1 MSLWIYELKK
11 MFVHQKGLF
20 YIGLFFALSI
30 ASLLGLDTPSNRD
43 IAMNAE
49 SYSFYLDQVAGPYSE
64 DTKRFFAHEASNIS
78 DAKIALRQAY
88 DDWYDGKM
96 SAQQLQAVTTPLEK
110 IVQHERGYKL
120 IYDQYAYIREHPDN
134 RYFLATNGWNG
145 LLAHDRLDLLFL
157 ALLLV
162 LVTPVFCYEF
172 ESKMEPLILTVQKG
186 TRTQA
191 ACKIALVSVAVIA
204 LCLMMS
210 GLRYWFFDLKYGLE
224 NGSYP
229 LQSLSYF
236 ATSTQNISLFGT
248 YLAVTACNLFGYLC
262 FALLIM
268 FVAVCIKKYAL
279 TLFACTAL
287 LLLPYYGFSLE
298 SSKYVVPG
306 PLGFMV
312 ATGYFRGNEYQY
324 NQFTDQQD
332 VVFRE
337 VSGPLWSV
345 LFTVTLCLSIGM
357 LLVILSRHMNVWSTK
372 QWRPWIRPLCLVS
385 VLCWAAF
392 GLGGCAS
399 QENAK
404 HADIYNWS
412 SRQAFE
418 NGRYRFYVDETD
430 LKDRKI
436 VFADK
441 QTGKTSD
448 LIRNPLQSLTRI
460 ADSIYGNG
468 SLVYYMKYDYDKSQF
483 REAVDR
489 LSIIEVDTSNF
500 SERMVFE
507 KNVNTQKSNFLRF
520 VHGDKSE
527 LLFFEWASSFFLDQ
541 DNIYLV
547 GRDEIR
553 KVNAFSGSMKVIIR
567 SSLLRSVAFDGRHIY
582 YTNGKSEVVKY
593 DTQTE
598 TETRLPDIITEFFV
612 LTDTE
617 LLFLNRKDRQ
627 KIYAMNLSESAIR
640 KITDTPALS
649 FHCDDESIYYVKM
662 EDMKTYRFD
671 REGRTESLH
680 LD

>member
-1 MSLWIYELKK
+1 MSLLSYEMKK

-20 YIGLFFALSI
+20 YIGLFFVLSI

-49 SYSFYLDQVAGPYSE
+49 PYLFYLDQVNGPYSE
-64 DTKRFFAHEASNIS
+64 NTERFFADEAKKLS

-96 SAQQLQAVTTPLEK
+96 SAQQLQAVSVPLEK
-110 IVQHERGYKL
+110 IVQHERGFTL

-134 RYFLATNGWNG
+134 RYFLSTNGWDG

-162 LVTPVFCYEF
+162 LVAPVFCYEF
-172 ESKMEPLILTVQKG
+172 ESKMDPLILTVYKG

-191 ACKIALVSVAVIA
+191 GCKIALASMTVIVLSLF
-204 LCLMMS
+204 LC

-236 ATSTQNISLFGT
+236 GTSTKNISLFGT
-248 YLAVTACNLFGYLC
+248 FLAVTACNLFGNLC

-287 LLLPYYGFSLE
+287 ILLPYYGFSLE
-298 SSKYVVPG
+298 SSKYFLPG

-312 ATGYFRGNEYQY
+312 ATGYFRGSEYDH
-324 NQFTDQQD
+324 NRFTDQMD
-332 VVFRE
+332 TVFQE
-337 VSGPLWSV
+337 VSGSSWLM
-345 LFTVTLCLSIGM
+345 LFAITLCLGIGM
-357 LLVILSRHMNVWSTK
+357 SMVILRRHSNVWSTR
-372 QWRPWIRPLCLVS
+372 QRRYGVRPLCLVS
-385 VLCWAAF
+385 ILCCAAF
-392 GLGGCAS
+392 GLGGCVS
-399 QENAK
+399 QEDTK

-418 NGRYRFYVDETD
+418 NERYRFYLDETD
-430 LKDRKI
+430 LNDRKI

-448 LIRNPLQSLTRI
+448 LIRNPLQSLTRV

-468 SLVYYMKYDYDKSQF
+468 ALVYYMKYDYDKSQF

-500 SERMVFE
+500 TERMVFE

-527 LLFFEWASSFFLDQ
+527 FLFFEWASSFFLDK
-541 DNIYLV
+541 DNIYFI

-553 KVNAFSGSMKVIIR
+553 KVNAFSGSTKVIIR
-567 SSLLRSVAFDGRHIY
+567 SPLLRSVAFDGRHIY
-582 YTNGKSEVVKY
+582 YTNGKSEVAKY
-593 DTQTE
+593 DTQMD
-598 TETRLPDIITEFFV
+598 TETRFPDIITEFFV

-649 FHCDDESIYYVKM
+649 FHCDDESIFYVKM
-662 EDMKTYRFD
+662 EDMKTYRMD
-671 REGRTESLH
+671 REGRKESLH